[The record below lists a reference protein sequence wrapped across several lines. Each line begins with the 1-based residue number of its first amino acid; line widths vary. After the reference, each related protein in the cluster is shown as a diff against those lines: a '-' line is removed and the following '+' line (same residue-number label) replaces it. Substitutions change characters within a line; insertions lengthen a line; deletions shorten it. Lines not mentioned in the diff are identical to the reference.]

1 MQLRRL
7 TALEREKIEAEY
19 LELIKKIEYL
29 ESILKSEKK
38 IYQIV
43 KEEVYRIKEKYGD
56 ERMTNVVGEVED
68 LEIEDLIAEEDVVI
82 TISNTGYIKRLPVS
96 AYRKQRRGGKGV
108 TGADVKEEDFV
119 EHLFIATTH
128 EYILFFTNQG
138 RVLWLKVYDIP
149 QASRQARG
157 KAMVNLLEMQQ
168 AERISA
174 FVPVKEF
181 KAEHFLIMATKQ
193 GIIKKTSLE
202 AFSHPRKGGII
213 GITLEKGDELIG
225 VEMTDGK
232 NEILIATKDGKA
244 IRFPE
249 LQVRDMGRSAKG
261 VKGITLGKK
270 DEVIA
275 MSVADPESTVLT
287 VTSLGFGKRTQI
299 KEYRTQ
305 SRGGKGIIN
314 IKVTQKNGEAVAL
327 KTVSDK
333 DEIMLITG
341 KGVIV
346 RCPVKDIRSTGRAA
360 QGVRIIKLDEKDKVA
375 SVASVVT
382 EEEAGEEDGGE

>member
-1 MQLRRL
+1 
-7 TALEREKIEAEY
+7 
-19 LELIKKIEYL
+19 
-29 ESILKSEKK
+29 
-38 IYQIV
+38 
-43 KEEVYRIKEKYGD
+43 
-56 ERMTNVVGEVED
+56 
-68 LEIEDLIAEEDVVI
+68 
-82 TISNTGYIKRLPVS
+82 
-96 AYRKQRRGGKGV
+96 
-108 TGADVKEEDFV
+108 
-119 EHLFIATTH
+119 
-128 EYILFFTNQG
+128 
-138 RVLWLKVYDIP
+138 
-149 QASRQARG
+149 
-157 KAMVNLLEMQQ
+157 
-168 AERISA
+168 
-174 FVPVKEF
+174 
-181 KAEHFLIMATKQ
+181 
-193 GIIKKTSLE
+193 
-202 AFSHPRKGGII
+202 
-213 GITLEKGDELIG
+213 
-225 VEMTDGK
+225 
-232 NEILIATKDGKA
+232 
-244 IRFPE
+244 
-249 LQVRDMGRSAKG
+249 
-261 VKGITLGKK
+261 
-270 DEVIA
+270 